1 MCKYSLHAWHIF
13 PPSISLMQDE
23 RIKVYKAFKEGQKRI
38 LVATDL
44 VGMRTLM
51 QIQSVSVLSLRQNRH
66 VLTCQQG
73 RVM

>member
-1 MCKYSLHAWHIF
+1 
-13 PPSISLMQDE
+13 MQDE

-51 QIQSVSVLSLRQNRH
+51 QIHSVSVLSLRQNRH